1 LDRDDSLNGFLE
13 VSRWSTGTGVR
24 VLRLSS
30 IAALVRQRR
39 RQLGWSQV
47 RLAKE
52 TGTSRTWVIEL
63 QIAKATV
70 ELGLALRALKAL
82 GLELRI
88 EASPTLRLDPKGGTR

>member
-1 LDRDDSLNGFLE
+1 MQ
-13 VSRWSTGTGVR
+13 VR
-24 VLRLSS
+24 TARK

-39 RQLGWSQV
+39 RQPGWSQV